1 MVAEGA
7 VVAHAAQ
14 VVVERAAVARIER
27 IVVHHVLHAVDS
39 VIELMLFVTALVEAR
54 REIED
59 ISARLVEAF
68 EVGARGI
75 RIR

>member
-1 MVAEGA
+1 
-7 VVAHAAQ
+7 
-14 VVVERAAVARIER
+14 
-27 IVVHHVLHAVDS
+27 